1 MTVEPLPWWVG
12 VAPAEAEIECDGAS
26 HRLVWAR
33 GEVRP
38 LDHPDPD
45 ADRALVALGGES
57 PACLDVIR
65 AWNEHAST
73 PELVTLGRRPGEQ
86 GLGLAPSAVRAHA
99 AASARTQRMLGA
111 ARERV
116 EERLRRR
123 EALTL
128 LLSLPAPFIDRLVL
142 GVFASAAERWDDES
156 FRADHGLRIGAAL
169 STRATP
175 ALRRFGDRLGCGPC
189 DVGVSPARPGH
200 GEPVVA
206 ARLESGQPVVISAD
220 LPVRWITNVWGRG
233 LSEPDGE
240 LVLDVVSGEHDG
252 SAFEVFVAEWE
263 PAGPIT
269 WEAAPVPATV
279 TVDDD
284 GIRRV
289 QRHW

>member
-1 MTVEPLPWWVG
+1 MTLQALPWWVG
-12 VAPAEAEIECDGAS
+12 VAPAETEIDCDGAR
-26 HRLVWAR
+26 HRLTWTQ
-33 GEVRP
+33 GEVIP
-38 LDHPDPD
+38 LDHPDPE
-45 ADRALVALGGES
+45 ADRALVALGGDS
-57 PACLDVIR
+57 SACLDVIR
-65 AWNEHAST
+65 AWNEHSST
-73 PELVTLGRRPGEQ
+73 PELVTIGRRPGEQ
-86 GLGLAPSAVRAHA
+86 GLGLAPAAVRAHA
-99 AASARTQRMLGA
+99 VASARVAGIPGA
-111 ARERV
+111 AKERI
-116 EERLRRR
+116 EARLRRR
-123 EALTL
+123 EALAL
-128 LLSLPAPFIDRLVL
+128 LLTLPAPFIDRLVL
-142 GVFASAAERWDDES
+142 GVFWSAAERWDDET

-206 ARLESGQPVVISAD
+206 ARLERGQPVVLSAD
-220 LPVRWITNVWGRG
+220 LPVRWLTNVWGRG

-240 LVLDVVSGEHDG
+240 LVLDVVSGALDG
-252 SAFEVFVAEWE
+252 STFEVFVAEWE

>member
-1 MTVEPLPWWVG
+1 MSVHPLPWWVG
-12 VAPAEAEIECDGAS
+12 VAPAHAEIECEGGTHRVEWIDGAV
-26 HRLVWAR
+26 HAI
-33 GEVRP
+33 
-38 LDHPDPD
+38 DHPDPD
-45 ADRALVALGGES
+45 ADRALVALGGSS
-57 PACLDVIR
+57 PACLDVVG
-65 AWNEHAST
+65 AWREHTTT

-86 GLGLAPSAVRAHA
+86 GLGLALAAVRAHA
-99 AASARTQRMLGA
+99 VANVRIPGMPGA
-111 ARERV
+111 AKERL
-116 EERLRRR
+116 ETRLRRR
-123 EALTL
+123 ETLAL

-142 GVFASAAERWDDES
+142 GVLASAAERWDDES

-175 ALRRFGDRLGCGPC
+175 ALRRFGDRLGCGPS

-206 ARLESGQPVVISAD
+206 ARLERGQPVVISAD
-220 LPVRWITNVWGRG
+220 LPVRWMTNVWGRG
-233 LSEPDGE
+233 ISEPDGE
-240 LVLDVVSGEHDG
+240 FVLDVISGERDG
-252 SAFEVFVAEWE
+252 SSFEVFVAEWE

-279 TVDDD
+279 TLDDD